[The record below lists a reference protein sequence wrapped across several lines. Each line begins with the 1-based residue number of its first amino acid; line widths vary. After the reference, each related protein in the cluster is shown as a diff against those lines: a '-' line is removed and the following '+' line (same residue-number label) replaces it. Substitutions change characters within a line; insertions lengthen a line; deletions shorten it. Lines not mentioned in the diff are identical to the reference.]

1 MITETRCIANE
12 HTGGV
17 VGVGGVV
24 CGEEP
29 TTKHLHPTPEGN
41 VIGVTPLGDYHS
53 PPMSDSVMVWGV
65 GGNAIELGGEW

>member
-12 HTGGV
+12 HT
-17 VGVGGVV
+17 
-24 CGEEP
+24 GEEP

-65 GGNAIELGGEW
+65 GGNAIEVGGEW